1 MPTIRQLQYL
11 VAVDDERHFGRASE
25 RVHVTQPTLS
35 AQLSQLEQRINLTLF
50 TRGRKGVYPTPA
62 GQEVIARARR
72 VLSEVD
78 GLVEFAQRVSHP
90 LSGRVR
96 FGIPPT
102 LGPYVLP
109 HITPE
114 LHRQF
119 PDLKFLLLEGMPK
132 DIQKMVEDGSIDI
145 ALTPLPILPN
155 KLHIEEIFEELL
167 QVGMASDHHLA
178 KKDFLEVQDLKSE
191 KVLAMVSGH
200 HLHDQVK
207 ELCDAYGAKLL
218 YDYEGGSLD
227 AIRHMV
233 VMGAGISFFPAL
245 YVLSEISGRKDL
257 TVKKIKG
264 KRLHRNIAMIWRKD
278 SHLHREFEELSLLFK
293 KQVSKIFNGPNANVL

>member
-25 RVHVTQPTLS
+25 RVHVSQPTLS
-35 AQLSQLEQRINLTLF
+35 AQLAQLELRIKVKLF
-50 TRGRKGVYPTPA
+50 TRGRNGVYPTPA
-62 GQEVIARARR
+62 GQEIIARARKI
-72 VLSEVD
+72 LSEVD
-78 GLVEFAQRVSHP
+78 ALREFAQRVSHP

-109 HITPE
+109 HIVPE

-119 PDLKFLLLEGMPK
+119 PDLKLLLREGAPR
-132 DIQKMVEDGSIDI
+132 DIQRMVEDGTIDI

-155 KLHIEEIFEELL
+155 KLHIEEIFEERL
-167 QVGMASDHHLA
+167 QVGMAWDHHLA
-178 KKDFLEVQDLKSE
+178 TKDSLTGQDLKDE
-191 KVLAMVSGH
+191 KVLAMVSGY

-207 ELCDAYGAKLL
+207 ELCDAYGAELL
-218 YDYEGGSLD
+218 YEYEGSSLD
-227 AIRHMV
+227 ALRHMV

-245 YVLSEISGRKDL
+245 YILSEISDRKDL
-257 TVKKIKG
+257 TVKKIDG
-264 KRLHRNIAMIWRKD
+264 ERLHRDIAMIWRKD
-278 SHLHREFEELSLLFK
+278 SHLLQEFEELSRLFR
-293 KQVSKIFNGPNANVL
+293 KQANRILGVGVAKRK